1 LPVPDFCLTLQIMRP
16 KIVLALLACVLLA
29 VGGAFIFKPHHE
41 KTSVAVVSPP
51 TQAAALQAAN
61 PLPPPLPLP
70 APTPVVAPPP
80 RALTDEEKQ
89 AASQA
94 EIDRL
99 MVWERNDDPQSLS
112 NILADLTNSDKEVR
126 EAAIEST
133 KQFGSTN
140 AIPALKA
147 AAISNPDAQEQVEM
161 LQAAYFLTLTPASD
175 PSLQLPK
182 TPAEA
187 QSAADQRARE
197 LAHQQARAQA
207 QAQAQQQ
214 NSSPAP
220 SQPAGN

>member
-1 LPVPDFCLTLQIMRP
+1 M
-16 KIVLALLACVLLA
+16 
-29 VGGAFIFKPHHE
+29 
-41 KTSVAVVSPP
+41 AVVSPP
-51 TQAAALQAAN
+51 TTAVSQPGAS
-61 PLPPPLPLP
+61 PMPPPLPLP
-70 APTPVVAPPP
+70 APAPVVAPAP
-80 RALTDEEKQ
+80 RVLTDEEKQ
-89 AASQA
+89 AAIQA

-207 QAQAQQQ
+207 QAQAQAQQQ